1 MKNKL
6 VFLVVS
12 VFGLTLFVTP
22 NMVSA
27 KTETTDL
34 KETVKE
40 EIELFKS
47 ADGYEDYVKQ
57 LEEADLSNYEESKDK
72 VNVYFFR
79 GSTCSHCFEAT
90 VFFANIA
97 KEYGQ
102 YFNLKAYEVWS
113 NNDNAALMEK
123 VGNKLGDDVSGV
135 PYIVIGKKSWTGYA
149 SSYDDEIKS
158 EIKSQYDKKVSDRD
172 DVVKNLNVKDSTSSS
187 SSDVVALLIIV
198 LAVAGITT
206 GIVYTRKNAS

>member
-6 VFLVVS
+6 VFLVIS
-12 VFGLTLFVTP
+12 VFELTLFVTP

-47 ADGYEDYVKQ
+47 AEGDEDYVKQ
-57 LEEADLSNYEESKDK
+57 LEEADLSNYEESKKK

-113 NNDNAALMEK
+113 NNDNASLMEK
-123 VGNKLGDDVSGV
+123 VGKKLGDDVSGV

-149 SSYDDEIKS
+149 SSYDDAIKS
-158 EIKSQYDKKVSDRD
+158 EIKSQYDKNSSNRD
-172 DVVKNLNVKDSTSSS
+172 DVVKNLNVKDSTSS

>member
-6 VFLVVS
+6 IFLVVS

-57 LEEADLSNYEESKDK
+57 LEEADLSNYEESKKK
-72 VNVYFFR
+72 VNVYFF
-79 GSTCSHCFEAT
+79 C
-90 VFFANIA
+90 
-97 KEYGQ
+97 
-102 YFNLKAYEVWS
+102 
-113 NNDNAALMEK
+113 
-123 VGNKLGDDVSGV
+123 
-135 PYIVIGKKSWTGYA
+135 
-149 SSYDDEIKS
+149 
-158 EIKSQYDKKVSDRD
+158 
-172 DVVKNLNVKDSTSSS
+172 
-187 SSDVVALLIIV
+187 
-198 LAVAGITT
+198 
-206 GIVYTRKNAS
+206 

>member
-6 VFLVVS
+6 VFLVVGI
-12 VFGLTLFVTP
+12 FGLTLFVTP

-47 ADGYEDYVKQ
+47 ADGYEDYIKQ
-57 LEEADLSNYEESKDK
+57 LEEADLSNYEESKKK

-113 NNDNAALMEK
+113 NNDNASLMEK
-123 VGNKLGDDVSGV
+123 VGKKLGDDVSGV

-149 SSYDDEIKS
+149 SSYDDAIKS
-158 EIKSQYDKKVSDRD
+158 EIKSQYDKNSSDRD
-172 DVVKNLNVKDSTSSS
+172 DVVKNLNVKDSTSS

>member
-57 LEEADLSNYEESKDK
+57 LEEADLSNYEESKKK

-113 NNDNAALMEK
+113 NNDNASLMEK
-123 VGNKLGDDVSGV
+123 VGKKLGDDVSGV

-149 SSYDDEIKS
+149 SSYDDAIKS
-158 EIKSQYDKKVSDRD
+158 EIKSQYDKNSSDRD
-172 DVVKNLNVKDSTSSS
+172 DVVKNLNVKDSTSS

>member
-6 VFLVVS
+6 VFLVIS
-12 VFGLTLFVTP
+12 VFELTLFVTP

-57 LEEADLSNYEESKDK
+57 LEEADLSNYEESKKK

-113 NNDNAALMEK
+113 NNDNASLMEK
-123 VGNKLGDDVSGV
+123 VGKKLGDDVSGV

-149 SSYDDEIKS
+149 SSYDDAIKS
-158 EIKSQYDKKVSDRD
+158 EIKSQYDKNSSNRD
-172 DVVKNLNVKDSTSSS
+172 DVVKNLNVKDSTSS

>member
-12 VFGLTLFVTP
+12 IFGLTLFVTP

-57 LEEADLSNYEESKDK
+57 
-72 VNVYFFR
+72 
-79 GSTCSHCFEAT
+79 
-90 VFFANIA
+90 
-97 KEYGQ
+97 
-102 YFNLKAYEVWS
+102 
-113 NNDNAALMEK
+113 
-123 VGNKLGDDVSGV
+123 
-135 PYIVIGKKSWTGYA
+135 
-149 SSYDDEIKS
+149 
-158 EIKSQYDKKVSDRD
+158 
-172 DVVKNLNVKDSTSSS
+172 
-187 SSDVVALLIIV
+187 
-198 LAVAGITT
+198 
-206 GIVYTRKNAS
+206 